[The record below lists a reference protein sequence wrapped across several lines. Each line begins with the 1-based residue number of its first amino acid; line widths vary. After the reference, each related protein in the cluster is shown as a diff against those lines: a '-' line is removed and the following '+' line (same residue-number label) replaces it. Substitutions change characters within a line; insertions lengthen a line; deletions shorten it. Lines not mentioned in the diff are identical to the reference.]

1 MKSCRLTRRSL
12 LAAGLAA
19 GATSLTAHSTASQK
33 LHPRGVRFGV
43 RTPFPHDMT
52 LRERALLVTKLG
64 YDGIELG
71 PEWLNQPLDAI
82 QTEIDGSGAAI
93 SAIVGSLQLLN
104 PDPQKRAE
112 AVELDRRRLVMAK
125 GLGADCV
132 IEVPVF
138 GPDRFTDITPVLTP
152 REVEDRLLAAGLKQ
166 LVDDVQRTGVTLL
179 LEPLTRKETHY
190 MNLQRHGV
198 EIVQAVASPGIRL
211 LSDFY
216 HMQLEEQDIG
226 QTLAHT
232 GEFTAYVHL
241 ADGEKRTEPGSLP
254 FDYRPGFHALKKW
267 NYAGWLT
274 VESGATDNPEAALAR
289 ALPYLKR
296 QWSEA

>member
-19 GATSLTAHSTASQK
+19 GATSLTAHSTPSQK

-43 RTPFPHDMT
+43 RTPFPQGMT
-52 LRERALLVTKLG
+52 LRERAMLVTQLG

-82 QTEIDGSGAAI
+82 QTEIDGTGAAV
-93 SAIVGSLQLLN
+93 SAIVGSLQLLK

-112 AVELDRRRLVMAK
+112 AVELDRRRLEMAK
-125 GLGADCV
+125 ALGADCV

-152 REVEDRLLAAGLKQ
+152 REVEDRLLVAGLKQ

-198 EIVQAVASPGIRL
+198 GIVQAVASPGVRL

-226 QTLAHT
+226 QTLAQT

>member
-1 MKSCRLTRRSL
+1 MEPPKLLPPKLTRRTL
-12 LAAGLAA
+12 LAAGLAS
-19 GATSLTAHSTASQK
+19 GTSSLTARSAPGQK
-33 LHPRGVRFGV
+33 LQPRGVRFGV
-43 RTPFPHDMT
+43 RTPFPQGMM
-52 LRERALLVTKLG
+52 LRERATLVTRFG

-71 PEWLNQPLDAI
+71 PEWLNQSLDAT
-82 QTEIDGSGAAI
+82 QTEIDGTGAAV

-104 PDPQKRAE
+104 PDPQKRAG
-112 AVELDRRRLVMAK
+112 AVDLDRRRLEMAK
-125 GLGADCV
+125 ALGAVCV

-152 REVEDRLLAAGLKQ
+152 REVEDRLLIAGLKQ

-190 MNLQRHGV
+190 MNLQRHGA
-198 EIVQAVASPGIRL
+198 EIVQAAGSPGIRL

-226 QTLAHT
+226 ETLART
-232 GEFTAYVHL
+232 GEYTAYVHL

-267 NYAGWLT
+267 NY
-274 VESGATDNPEAALAR
+274 
-289 ALPYLKR
+289 
-296 QWSEA
+296 